1 VSSKII
7 EQHIPCP
14 NCPSSDAYCLY
25 DDGHGYCY
33 SCLTYTRGDQVVDER
48 EYTYEFY
55 GRRGITAECFRHY
68 GCQTKVNR
76 EGKPISV
83 GYRYPNG
90 SVKIRD
96 LEEKKFHWFG
106 TPEPGL
112 YGTDIHAS
120 GSNKYCV
127 VTEGEEDA
135 HSLWQVLK
143 IPACSVQSSATAKRD
158 CVASFAWLSGFDR
171 VYLCFDNDGPGRE
184 ALASVARL
192 FDYNKVYVVRLS
204 RKDANEHL
212 QHGEVN
218 ELVNV
223 WTNAKRY
230 TPDNIISTFTEFED
244 ALSKDTAKGIPYPWP
259 TLSEMTGGIRQ
270 YETVLVTAPE
280 GVGKTEWMKAVEYH
294 LLKETD
300 DNVGAIYIEEPKEW
314 HLRSLVGIEQGKPV
328 HLPDQAIPVP
338 EQVDTLRKLLK
349 RDERLF
355 LYSHFGSVDPDTL
368 LDTIRFLVSACL
380 CRYILLDHITMAV
393 TGLAGEDER
402 RALDYLM
409 SRLEMMVKE
418 LGFALIIVS
427 HVNDFGQTRGSRA
440 PGKLADIRI
449 DLSRDVLSADPII
462 QSTITQTISKPC
474 RFTGRSGFAGSIT
487 FNSNT
492 RKFTEVA
499 NDNAEWKGTACA

>member
-1 VSSKII
+1 MV
-7 EQHIPCP
+7 E
-14 NCPSSDAYCLY
+14 
-25 DDGHGYCY
+25 DG
-33 SCLTYTRGDQVVDER
+33 S
-48 EYTYEFY
+48 EYTYQFY
-55 GRRGITAECFRHY
+55 GRRGITAESFRHY
-68 GCQTKVNR
+68 GCQTKIDR

-90 SVKIRD
+90 AVKIRD
-96 LEEKKFHWFG
+96 LEHKGFHWFN

-112 YGTDIHAS
+112 YGTDIFAS
-120 GSNKYCV
+120 GSNKYCI

-135 HSLWQVLK
+135 HTLWQVLH
-143 IPACSVQSSATAKRD
+143 IPAVSVQSSGTARRD
-158 CVASFAWLSGFDR
+158 CVASFKWLSGFER
-171 VYLCFDNDGPGRE
+171 IYLCFDNDGTGRE
-184 ALASVARL
+184 ALGSVARL
-192 FDYNKVYVVRLS
+192 FDVNKVYVVNLA
-204 RKDANEHL
+204 RKDANDHL
-212 QHGEVN
+212 QHGEIS

-223 WTNAKRY
+223 WDNARRY
-230 TPDNIISTFTEFED
+230 KPANIISTFGEFED
-244 ALSKDTAKGIPYPWP
+244 ALSKDTSKGVPYPWP
-259 TLSEMTGGIRQ
+259 TLTEMTGGIRQ
-270 YETVLVTAPE
+270 YETILVTAPE
-280 GVGKTEWMKAVEYH
+280 GVGKTEWMKAIEYH

-314 HLRSLVGIEQGKPV
+314 HLRSLVGIEKGSPV
-328 HLPDQAIPVP
+328 HLPSCTIPVC

-355 LYSHFGSVDPDTL
+355 LYSHFGSVDPDSL

-418 LGFALIIVS
+418 LGFALIVVS

-440 PGKLADIRI
+440 PGKLSDIRI
-449 DLSRDVLSADPII
+449 DLSRDVLSADPGI

-487 FNSNT
+487 FNSST
-492 RKFTEVA
+492 RKFTEIA
-499 NDNAEWKGTACA
+499 NDNKEWKGDVPQRVAS